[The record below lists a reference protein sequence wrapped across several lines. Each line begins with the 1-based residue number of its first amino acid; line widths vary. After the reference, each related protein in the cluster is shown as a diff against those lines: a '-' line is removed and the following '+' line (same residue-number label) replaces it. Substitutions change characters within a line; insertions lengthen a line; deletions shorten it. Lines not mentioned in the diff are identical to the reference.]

1 MMTASSALGRPTWVE
16 INLDCIASNVDVA
29 KTVVGERTRIMAV
42 VKADGYGHGAVQ
54 TAQTAL
60 QHGASYL
67 GVALVE
73 EGIALRKAGIRAPIL
88 VMGTIPARLSSDT
101 VKYDLTATVVS
112 YQSAVALSDAAI
124 EHGRPVKVHVKVDT
138 GMSRLG
144 QLPGEALKLTR
155 DIVSLPGVELE
166 GLYTHFACADTD
178 MDMTCRQ
185 LKEFKDLV
193 VRARRE
199 GVDVPICHAANSAAL
214 IRMPG
219 ARLDMVRLGIAMY
232 GLSPLGT
239 VALGPEW
246 KPALSFHTRV
256 SFVKNV
262 RKGTCVGYGSRYTT
276 ETDALIA
283 TLPVGYA
290 DGYSRSLSN
299 KGEVL
304 IRGKRYAVA
313 GSICMDQLMIV
324 GRSGDVVEV
333 GDEAILIG
341 SQNGDAIHAEDLA
354 RMAGTI
360 AYETV
365 CTIGKRVP
373 RLYNGDA
380 AHIYLDK
387 EENLP
392 KYCV

>member
-1 MMTASSALGRPTWVE
+1 MTDSGALGRPTWVE
-16 INLDCIASNVDVA
+16 VNLDCIASNVNLA
-29 KTVVGERTRIMAV
+29 KTIVGDRTRIMAV
-42 VKADGYGHGAVQ
+42 VKADAYGHGAVQ

-60 QHGASYL
+60 RHGASYL
-67 GVALVE
+67 SVALVE
-73 EGIALRKAGIRAPIL
+73 EGVALREAGIRAPIL
-88 VMGTIPARLSSDT
+88 VMGTSAAGLACDI
-101 VKYDLTATVVS
+101 VKHDLTATVVS

-124 EHGRPVKVHVKVDT
+124 KHGRQVKVHVKVDT

-144 QLPGEALKLTR
+144 QPPEEALKLTR
-155 DIVSLPGVELE
+155 QIVNLPGVKVE
-166 GLYTHFACADTD
+166 GLYMHFPCADTD
-178 MDMTCRQ
+178 MQMTCRQ
-185 LKEFKDLV
+185 LKEFRGLV
-193 VRARRE
+193 LRARTE
-199 GVDVPICHAANSAAL
+199 GVDVALCHAANSAAL

-239 VALGPEW
+239 VPLGPEW

-256 SFVKNV
+256 SFVKKV
-262 RKGTCVGYGSRYTT
+262 REGTCVGYGSRYIT

-304 IRGKRYAVA
+304 IRGRRYPVA
-313 GSICMDQLMIV
+313 GNICMDQLMIV
-324 GRSGDVVEV
+324 GRSDDAIEV

-380 AHIYLDK
+380 AHRCLNKVHD
-387 EENLP
+387 LP
-392 KYCV
+392 TYCV